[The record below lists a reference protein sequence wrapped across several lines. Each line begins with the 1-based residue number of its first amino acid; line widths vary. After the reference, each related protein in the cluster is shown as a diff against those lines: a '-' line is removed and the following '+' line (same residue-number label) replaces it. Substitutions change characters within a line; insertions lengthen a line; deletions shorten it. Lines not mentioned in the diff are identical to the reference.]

1 MKSSGT
7 DQRLRR
13 TDGIDLAI
21 LNKDAARQNA
31 MYLVPGPIAEN
42 MKTYPKRNAP
52 EEGV

>member
-1 MKSSGT
+1 MGLT
-7 DQRLRR
+7 NDYAGR
-13 TDGIDLAI
+13 TELTWAI